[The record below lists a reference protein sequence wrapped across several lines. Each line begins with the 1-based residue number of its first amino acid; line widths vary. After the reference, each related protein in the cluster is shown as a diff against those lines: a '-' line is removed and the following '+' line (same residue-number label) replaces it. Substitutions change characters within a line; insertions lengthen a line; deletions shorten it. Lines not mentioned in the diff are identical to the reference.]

1 MKLSTKSPFKMEIC
15 FNVPMVLRH
24 VSNKY
29 SLLRLKHLSAEE
41 VGINAENKN
50 ISVVC

>member
-1 MKLSTKSPFKMEIC
+1 MAIC
-15 FNVPMVLRH
+15 FNASIVFKY

-29 SLLRLKHLSAEE
+29 SLLRPKHLSAEE

-50 ISVVC
+50 KSVVC

>member
-1 MKLSTKSPFKMEIC
+1 MAIC
-15 FNVPMVLRH
+15 FNVSVVLKY

-29 SLLRLKHLSAEE
+29 SLLTPKHLSAAE

-50 ISVVC
+50 KSVVC

>member
-1 MKLSTKSPFKMEIC
+1 MKLTTKSPFKMAIC
-15 FNVPMVLRH
+15 FHVSMVLEH
-24 VSNKY
+24 VCNKY
-29 SLLRLKHLSAEE
+29 SLLRPKHLSAEE